1 MKEWA
6 DIVLSRLA
14 EASVWIGRCLAYP
27 MHALFRIVAR
37 LSLLFATVAP
47 IVLVVLLAPTVLSYI
62 AQTISDTSGYRDVV
76 RELDGDALRFAAFF
90 ASLGVAGTL
99 VVTFGDAAWARAKEL
114 RDAILNAVNGEWL
127 PGFKVAESI
136 GVTWSQYIVTI
147 PRAVYNSF
155 LSSGKIVIIL
165 LAIAAVLFVAWIGQ
179 EKPSISED
187 THHVIVTPAHE
198 AKSEQVRVYLRKGSV
213 FSMLHMEDAKFS
225 SPNSGLGVC
234 LDDAQRQW
242 LDEFRQAM
250 MDCMKEEPDFKR
262 LNCKDGEEPCPVPV
276 LGVTGFASIAPE
288 QGEGH
293 NFCGQDK
300 DKTFNCKVA
309 NLRARA
315 VGEFLAYGEDATR
328 WNCPRGDDLFDGAGV
343 CPAEH
348 CTGESQHHRLAIT
361 AENPPKSRS
370 IGIEVEQWASECQM
384 RGGKPA
390 NDGAVP
396 DARRY
401 RVEVLNRAVH
411 IRVLRDFCSVRES
424 TT

>member
-1 MKEWA
+1 MPKRALKEWA

-27 MHALFRIVAR
+27 VHALFRIVAR
-37 LSLLFATVAP
+37 LSLLFATLAS
-47 IVLVVLLAPTVLSYI
+47 IVSAILLALAVLTPVYRI
-62 AQTISDTSGYRDVV
+62 LIDVLGDT
-76 RELDGDALRFAAFF
+76 ELLRFGAFL
-90 ASLGVAGTL
+90 ASLGFTGTL
-99 VVTFGDAAWARAKEL
+99 VTVIGDAAWARAKEL
-114 RDAILNAVNGEWL
+114 GNSTLAAIKGEWL
-127 PGFKVAESI
+127 PGFKVADSI
-136 GVTWSQYIVTI
+136 GVTWSRYFVTI
-147 PRAVYNSF
+147 PSAMRKSF
-155 LSSGKIVIIL
+155 RSSWKLMIIL
-165 LAIAAVLFVAWIGQ
+165 LAIAVVLLVAWIGHK
-179 EKPSISED
+179 EPSISED

-198 AKSEQVRVYLRKGSV
+198 VKPEQVRVYLREGSV

-234 LDDAQRQW
+234 LDDAQRRW

-276 LGVTGFASIAPE
+276 LRVTGFASIAPE
-288 QGEGH
+288 QGEGR
-293 NFCGQDK
+293 NLCGQDK

-328 WNCPRGDDLFDGAGV
+328 WNCPRGNDPFDGASV